1 MANLQIKGID
11 DELYNEIKKL
21 AASEKRSVSQQVLF
35 LVKRYLAN
43 KPRFDAAKTPS
54 EVFLELHG
62 SWQDEREADQIIDQ
76 IKMARKNIKRTA
88 VGF

>member
-11 DELYNEIKKL
+11 DGLYNEIKKL

-35 LVKRYLAN
+35 LVKSYLAN

-62 SWQDEREADQIIDQ
+62 SWQDEREADQIINQ
-76 IKMARKNIKRTA
+76 IKKARKNIKRTA
-88 VGF
+88 AGF

>member
-1 MANLQIKGID
+1 
-11 DELYNEIKKL
+11 
-21 AASEKRSVSQQVLF
+21 

-54 EVFLELHG
+54 EVLIELHG

-76 IKMARKNIKRTA
+76 IKKARKNTKRTVA
-88 VGF
+88 GF

>member
-35 LVKRYLAN
+35 LVKNYLAN

-76 IKMARKNIKRTA
+76 IKKARKNIKRTA
-88 VGF
+88 AGF